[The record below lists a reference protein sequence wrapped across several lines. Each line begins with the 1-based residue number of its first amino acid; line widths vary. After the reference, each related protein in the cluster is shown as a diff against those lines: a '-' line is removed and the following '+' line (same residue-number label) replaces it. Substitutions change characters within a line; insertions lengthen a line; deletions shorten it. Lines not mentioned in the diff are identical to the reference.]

1 MIRPLAPADLRALL
15 DAGERLQLVDV
26 REPEELALVSLAGA
40 LHIPLGDLP
49 QRAGELDP
57 DLPTVC
63 ICHHGVRSAGAA
75 QFLAQRGFDVL
86 YNLSGGIDRWAAEVD
101 PALRRY

>member
-1 MIRPLAPADLRALL
+1 MIQPLEPVALRARL
-15 DAGERLQLVDV
+15 DAGERLQLIDV
-26 REPEELALVSLAGA
+26 REDEELALARIEGA

-49 QRAGELDP
+49 QRAGELDAE
-57 DLPTVC
+57 LPVVC

-75 QFLAQRGFDVL
+75 QLLAQRGFEAV
-86 YNLSGGIDRWAAEVD
+86 YNLSGGIDRWTVEVD

>member
-1 MIRPLAPADLRALL
+1 VIRPLSPLELRARLS
-15 DAGERLQLVDV
+15 AGDELQLVDV
-26 REPEELALVSLAGA
+26 REDEELALVRLEGA
-40 LHIPLGDLP
+40 LHIPLGDLA

-75 QFLAQRGFDVL
+75 QLLAQRGFEVV
-86 YNLSGGIDRWAAEVD
+86 YNLSGGIDRWAVEAD
-101 PALRRY
+101 PGLRRY